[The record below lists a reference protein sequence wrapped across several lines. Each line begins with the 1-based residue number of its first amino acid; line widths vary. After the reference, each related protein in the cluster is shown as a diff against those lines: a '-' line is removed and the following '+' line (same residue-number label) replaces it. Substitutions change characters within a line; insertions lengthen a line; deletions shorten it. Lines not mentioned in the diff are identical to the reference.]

1 MLYGA
6 AEFSRDVDFAVL
18 ADNQNLKVLDKCL
31 KSLRAE
37 LVAIPEFNRA
47 YLDRGHVI
55 HFRCK
60 VPEAEGMRID
70 IISKMRGVD
79 PFPELWRRRTTFQI
93 DGDFSIDAL
102 NVWDLVRA
110 KKTQRDKDWPMIR
123 RLIEANY
130 YSTRGEP
137 SAEQLRFWL
146 LELRT
151 PEILI
156 AVAEKHSSVAK
167 SLSKIRP
174 LLTDALE
181 KKLPALTT
189 AIAREEELQRQEDR
203 AYWTPLKA
211 ELEQLRHQV
220 VKKGSKLRRK

>member
-6 AEFSRDVDFAVL
+6 AEFSRDVDFVIL
-18 ADNQNLKVLDKCL
+18 ADDQNLKSLEKCF
-31 KSLRAE
+31 KSLQAE
-37 LVAIPEFNRA
+37 LLAVPEFQRA
-47 YLDRGHVI
+47 YLDRGHAI

-70 IISKMRGVD
+70 IMSKMRGVD
-79 PFPELWRRRTTFQI
+79 PFPVLWKRRSTFQI
-93 DGDFSIDAL
+93 TDDFAIDAL
-102 NVWDLVRA
+102 NIWDLVQA

-123 RLIEANY
+123 RLVEANY
-130 YSTRGEP
+130 FSAKGVPST
-137 SAEQLRFWL
+137 EQLKFWL

-156 AVAEKHSSVAK
+156 SMAEKYPSVAK
-167 SLSKIRP
+167 ELVSSRP
-174 LLTDALE
+174 LLEEALA
-181 KKLPALTT
+181 KQLLPLTA
-189 AIAREEELQRQEDR
+189 AITREEEQHRQEDR

-220 VKKGSKLRRK
+220 MKRNSKLKRR